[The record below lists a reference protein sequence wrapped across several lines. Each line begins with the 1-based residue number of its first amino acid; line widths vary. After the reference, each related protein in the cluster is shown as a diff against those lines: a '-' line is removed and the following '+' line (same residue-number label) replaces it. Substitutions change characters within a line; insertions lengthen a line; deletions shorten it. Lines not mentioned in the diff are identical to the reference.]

1 MLNIKKINISLII
14 TTIFSILMALFMNVV
29 LKSEFLC
36 NLTNI
41 KIDFIGLFNN
51 FIFYFLT
58 DLIGMVIIGYKVISF
73 VKKVSLN
80 ENGINILKN
89 KIYKLK
95 KEMYVSLIIV
105 LIIIFIIFFIKEI
118 SYINIIF
125 IPLVIIITSS
135 FMVFILLMDKYA
147 LK

>member
-1 MLNIKKINISLII
+1 MISL
-14 TTIFSILMALFMNVV
+14 
-29 LKSEFLC
+29 
-36 NLTNI
+36 
-41 KIDFIGLFNN
+41 
-51 FIFYFLT
+51 
-58 DLIGMVIIGYKVISF
+58 

-105 LIIIFIIFFIKEI
+105 LIIIFVIFFIKEI

>member
-14 TTIFSILMALFMNVV
+14 TTIFSILMVLFMDII
-29 LKSEFLC
+29 LKSEFLY

-41 KIDFIGLFNN
+41 KIDFAGLFNN
-51 FIFYFLT
+51 FIFYLLT
-58 DLIGMVIIGYKVISF
+58 DLIGMKIIGYKVISF